1 MQILATTLSVKREL
15 GMKEKTDKKI
25 MWYKTENLVYVND
38 EEIKRTI
45 VLCEKKITRRK
56 NILLKKEWKKKTNI
70 AQRKVV
76 LPDGIKSG
84 QINVLKLWTKIE
96 IPKNS

>member
-45 VLCEKKITRRK
+45 ALCEKKLHVERISYWRV
-56 NILLKKEWKKKTNI
+56 KEK
-70 AQRKVV
+70 
-76 LPDGIKSG
+76 
-84 QINVLKLWTKIE
+84 QI
-96 IPKNS
+96 